1 MRDALNGKVD
11 VVLAEALDRFSRD
24 QEDTAGLF
32 KRLTFAGV
40 NIVTLA
46 EGDITHLH
54 IGLKG
59 TMNALFLKELADKT
73 RRGLRGRVEL
83 GKAGGGSASATAS
96 SARFK
101 DGVSRPASARSCPR
115 SRIVRRIFKDYAP
128 ARRRSRSRRLERR
141 RLRGPRG
148 ALWSPST
155 IHGNPKRGTGIL
167 NNELYIGR
175 WSGTGCGT

>member
-1 MRDALNGKVD
+1 M
-11 VVLAEALDRFSRD
+11 AEALNRFSRD

-59 TMNALFLKELADKT
+59 TMNALFLKELAEKT

-83 GKAGGGSASATAS
+83 GKAGGGVSFGYRSFAGSRTAS
-96 SARFK
+96 SLL
-101 DGVSRPASARSCPR
+101 ASAKSSPR
-115 SRIVRRIFKDYAP
+115 MP
-128 ARRRSRSRRLERR
+128 
-141 RLRGPRG
+141 
-148 ALWSPST
+148 PSF
-155 IHGNPKRGTGIL
+155 G
-167 NNELYIGR
+167 E
-175 WSGTGCGT
+175 S